1 MVFSGLTINCI
12 RIKSWL
18 SYFRPI
24 TKTHSWMKNVFLNYL
39 KSLMLI
45 FLMSTGIAAGQ
56 NQTQTVKGF
65 IKDSKAGYPLIGAS
79 VILIG
84 SDPVQGAV
92 TDVNGKFVI
101 ENVPAG
107 RQSFAVQ
114 YIGYKTISL
123 PNVLVTTGKEVV
135 LNIDLEESVEALN
148 EVVVT
153 ADSEKDLPINELAK
167 VSARTFSLEEVTRF
181 SGGRNDVAKLATS
194 FAGVSATNDSRNDI
208 VVRGNSPTALLWR
221 IDGIPISNP
230 NHFSTLG
237 TTGGPV
243 SALNTNLLRNS
254 DFLTG
259 AFPAEYGNANAAVF
273 DINFRNGN
281 TDKYEFT
288 AQLAA
293 FSGLEFLAEGPISKN
308 KGSSFIASYRY
319 GIASVAAPGTSAAPF
334 YQDFSFKANFGETKL
349 GRFELFGLGGLSS
362 IDFFGDE
369 IDENDL
375 FANPDENAFVE
386 SQIGLVGLSNLIRMG
401 KKTYL
406 KTTLGL
412 STNFNDFRQDNL
424 IRNEAGETVRDFR
437 AVNVNNREVRYTLSS
452 VLNHKF
458 NARWSIRSGL
468 LSEIYNVD
476 FFTEDRDNRVEIPDE
491 DDDNVPDFFILVTD
505 MEDSYTLHQFYSQA
519 EYKFSD
525 DLSATFGLHSQYM
538 NLSENLSLEPR
549 AAISW
554 QFQSDK
560 RLSLAY
566 GNHSQVV
573 PTPVL
578 FYIERDANGT
588 VNDSNRAL
596 DFMRSN
602 HYVLGYD
609 QNLGS
614 EWRLKGELYYQQ
626 LYNIP
631 VERSASSY
639 SVINEGGDFVFDQ
652 RTDLESDGTGRN
664 YGVELTIE
672 KFFSKGYYM
681 LVTTSVYDSRYKGSD
696 GVSRNTSFNNNYVF
710 NLLGGKEWK
719 FGPGGKN
726 AWTFDTKLTTS
737 GGQPFTP
744 VDLEATRNNLGREIR
759 QNDIAFSER
768 YGEYFRWDMKF
779 GVRLN
784 SSGRNV
790 SHQFF
795 VDFQNITNRENEFVR
810 RYNEVTDEINTVN
823 QIGFFPD
830 ILYRIQ
836 F

>member
-1 MVFSGLTINCI
+1 MK
-12 RIKSWL
+12 KS
-18 SYFRPI
+18 F
-24 TKTHSWMKNVFLNYL
+24 FNYIV
-39 KSLMLI
+39 SLFIVML
-45 FLMSTGIAAGQ
+45 LM
-56 NQTQTVKGF
+56 QTNTLAQQGGQTVKGF

-79 VILIG
+79 VILLG
-84 SDPVQGAV
+84 SDPVVGAV
-92 TDVNGKFVI
+92 TDINGKFVI
-101 ENVPAG
+101 NNVPIG
-107 RQSFAVQ
+107 RQTFAVQ
-114 YIGYKTISL
+114 YIGYKSISL

-135 LNIDLEESVEALN
+135 LNVNLEESVEALN
-148 EVVVT
+148 EVIVT
-153 ADSEKDLPINELAK
+153 ADSEKDVPINELAK

-181 SGGRNDVAKLATS
+181 SGGRNDVAKLAAS
-194 FAGVSATNDSRNDI
+194 FAGVSAPNDSRNDI

-221 IDGIPISNP
+221 VEGIPIPNP

-288 AQLAA
+288 AQLSA
-293 FSGLEFLAEGPISKN
+293 FSGLEFLVEGPISKR

-319 GIASVAAPGTSAAPF
+319 GIARIAATGTSAVPL
-334 YQDFSFKANFGETKL
+334 YQDFSFKANLGETKL
-349 GRFELFGLGGLSS
+349 GRFEIFGLGGISS

-375 FANPDENAFVE
+375 FANPEENSFVE
-386 SQIGLVGLSNLIRMG
+386 SQIGLVGASNLLRFG

-406 KTTLGL
+406 KTSLGL

-424 IRNEAGETVRDFR
+424 IRNEAGDITQEFR
-437 AVNVNNREVRYTLSS
+437 ATNVRNREVRTTISS
-452 VLNHKF
+452 TLNHKF
-458 NARWSIRSGL
+458 NARWSLRTGI
-468 LSEIYNVD
+468 LSEIYDVN
-476 FFTEDRDNRVEIPDE
+476 FFTEDRDDRVDIPDSNN
-491 DDDNVPDFFILVTD
+491 DNVPDFFRIGTD
-505 MEDSYTLHQFYSQA
+505 VDDQYTLHQGFAQA
-519 EYKFSD
+519 EYKFTD
-525 DLSATFGLHSQYM
+525 DLNATFGLHSQYM
-538 NLSENLSLEPR
+538 ALSENLSLEPR
-549 AAISW
+549 AAVSW
-554 QFQSDK
+554 QFQPNK
-560 RLSLAY
+560 RISLAY

-578 FYIERDANGT
+578 FYIEETSPGIID
-588 VNDSNRAL
+588 DSNRML

-602 HYVLGYD
+602 HFILGYD
-609 QNLGS
+609 QNLGTD
-614 EWRLKGELYYQQ
+614 WRLKAEVYYQS
-626 LYNIP
+626 LNNIP
-631 VERSASSY
+631 VERINSSY
-639 SVINEGGDFVFDQ
+639 SVINEGGDFVFDT
-652 RTDLESDGTGRN
+652 RTNLVNEGTGTN
-664 YGVELTIE
+664 YGIELTLE

-681 LVTTSVYDSRYKGSD
+681 LATTSLFDSRYKGSD
-696 GVSRNTSFNNNYVF
+696 GIERNTSFNSNYVF
-710 NLLGGKEWK
+710 NILGGKEWK

-726 AWTFDTKLTTS
+726 AWTFDTKFTTS

-744 VDLEATRNNLGREIR
+744 IDLEATRNNLGREIR

-768 YGEYFRWDMKF
+768 YGEYFRWDVKF

-784 SSGRNV
+784 SSKKNV

-795 VDFQNITNRENEFVR
+795 IDFQNVTNRRNEFVR
-810 RYNEVTDEINTVN
+810 RYNEVTDQINSVN

-830 ILYRIQ
+830 VLYRIQ